1 MAFTTRGRLVQQN
14 QVVYDQ
20 VDFFQSDGFT
30 RVTGLTSTTVV
41 LNAFFEN
48 VPQPWQLTNGI
59 PVSDAQVASG
69 YVYFNEVPGAPGYY
83 NIRWRP
89 NAVGYWRLLVTYAP
103 GQQIE
108 AQDYDVV
115 QGVPQVE
122 SGLSASFI
130 KPDCE

>member
-1 MAFTTRGRLVQQN
+1 MATTRGRLVQNN

-30 RVTGLTSTTVV
+30 RVTGLSASTVV
-41 LNAFFEN
+41 LNVFFEN
-48 VPQPWQLTNGI
+48 VPQPWPLANGI

-69 YVYFNEVPGAPGYY
+69 YVYFNEVPGSPGYY
-83 NIRWRP
+83 NVRWRP
-89 NAVGYWRLLVTYAP
+89 NAIGYWRLLITYVP

-115 QGVPQVE
+115 SGLPSVE
-122 SGLSASFI
+122 TGLSASFI

>member
-1 MAFTTRGRLVQQN
+1 MATTRGRLVQQN

-30 RVTGLTSTTVV
+30 RVTGLTFSGVQLAV
-41 LNAFFEN
+41 FFEN
-48 VPQPWQLTNGI
+48 VAQPWPLAQGLGVN
-59 PVSDAQVASG
+59 DAQVASG
-69 YVYFNEVPGAPGYY
+69 QVYFNEVPGNPGYY

-89 NAVGYWRLLVTYAP
+89 NAVGYWRLLVTYVP

-108 AQDYDVV
+108 AQDYDVI
-115 QGVPQVE
+115 QGAPTIE

-130 KPDCE
+130 KPDCD

>member
-1 MAFTTRGRLVQQN
+1 MATTRGRLVQNN

-20 VDFFQSDGFT
+20 VDFFQSDGFM
-30 RVTGLTSTTVV
+30 RVTGLTFSGVV

-48 VPQPWQLTNGI
+48 VAQPWNLVNGI
-59 PVSDAQVASG
+59 GVTDAQVSSG
-69 YVYFNEVPGAPGYY
+69 YVFFNEVPGSPGYY
-83 NIRWRP
+83 NVRWRP
-89 NAVGYWRLLVTYAP
+89 NALGFWRLLITYVP

-115 QGVPQVE
+115 SSLPTVE

>member
-1 MAFTTRGRLVQQN
+1 MATTRGRLVQQN

-30 RVTGLTSTTVV
+30 RVTGLTFSGVS

-48 VPQPWQLTNGI
+48 VAQPWPLVNGLG
-59 PVSDAQVASG
+59 VTDAQIASG
-69 YVYFNEVPGAPGYY
+69 QVYFNEVPGSPGYY

-89 NAVGYWRLLVTYAP
+89 NAIGFWRLLITYAP

-115 QGVPQVE
+115 QSQPIVE